1 MYVEAMKSFGQLGKD
16 NTESGAST
24 FGFCNGYSLDGWF
37 FEYSH
42 GVRHP
47 Y

>member
-1 MYVEAMKSFGQLGKD
+1 MEAMKALRQLGKGD
-16 NTESGAST
+16 TEFGALS
-24 FGFCNGYSLDGWF
+24 FGFGNSYSLDGWF